1 MQLYILL
8 FTIPILFSK
17 FIESI
22 KIDNTIASSI
32 KNIIKNVGEDPE
44 REGLLNTPER
54 FSKSIRFLTNGY
66 HKTIEEIIGTGIFNE
81 VTNDNIVIVKDI
93 EMYSLCEHH
102 LLPFFGKVNI
112 AYIPNGKILGLSKFA
127 KIVDLYSRRFQV
139 QERLTKEIAEAIMK
153 IIDAKGVVVTVEAC
167 HLCMMMRGVQK
178 QNSKTLTRCILGNI
192 NHENLFI

>member
-1 MQLYILL
+1 MKFYI
-8 FTIPILFSK
+8 ILFIIFLK
-17 FIESI
+17 LTESG
-22 KIDNTIASSI
+22 KMDNSISSSV

-54 FSKSIRFLTNGY
+54 FSKAIKFLTDGY
-66 HKTIEEIIGTGIFNE
+66 HKTIEETIGTGIFNE
-81 VTNDNIVIVKDI
+81 NIDDNVVIVKDI

-153 IIDAKGVVVTVEAC
+153 ITNAKGVFVSIEAG

-178 QNSKTLTRCILGNI
+178 QNSKTLTRCVLGNI
-192 NHENLFI
+192 TYENLFN

>member
-8 FTIPILFSK
+8 FTIPVLFSK
-17 FIESI
+17 FIKSI
-22 KIDNTIASSI
+22 KIDNTISSSI

-44 REGLLNTPER
+44 REGLVNTPER

-66 HKTIEEIIGTGIFNE
+66 HKTVEEIIGTGIFNE
-81 VTNDNIVIVKDI
+81 STNDNIVIVKDI

-139 QERLTKEIAEAIMK
+139 QERLTKELAEAIIK
-153 IIDAKGVVVTVEAC
+153 ITNAKGVVVTVEAC

-192 NHENLFI
+192 NHENLLI

>member
-8 FTIPILFSK
+8 FTIPVLFSK
-17 FIESI
+17 FIKSI
-22 KIDNTIASSI
+22 KIDNTISSSI

-44 REGLLNTPER
+44 REGLVNTPER

-66 HKTIEEIIGTGIFNE
+66 HKTVEEIIGTGIFNE
-81 VTNDNIVIVKDI
+81 STNDNIVIVKDI

-139 QERLTKEIAEAIMK
+139 QERLTKEIAEAIIK
-153 IIDAKGVVVTVEAC
+153 ITNAKGVVVTVEAC

-192 NHENLFI
+192 NHENLLI